1 METSHVTSQRAREGA
16 RLFPDSCVARRLRI
30 LGVMALGGNC
40 QGRLRRLEMVRNA
53 AEVVRR
59 REAAAAGSGT
69 AVTGAWSWET

>member
-1 METSHVTSQRAREGA
+1 
-16 RLFPDSCVARRLRI
+16 
-30 LGVMALGGNC
+30 
-40 QGRLRRLEMVRNA
+40 MVRNP